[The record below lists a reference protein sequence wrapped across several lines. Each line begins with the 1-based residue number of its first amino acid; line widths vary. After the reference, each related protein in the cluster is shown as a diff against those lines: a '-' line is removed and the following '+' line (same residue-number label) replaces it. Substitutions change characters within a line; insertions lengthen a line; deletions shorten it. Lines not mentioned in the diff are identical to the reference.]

1 MKILNGAFAV
11 LFFLCAGL
19 QYNDPDP
26 LPWMMAY
33 AGVATLCA
41 LAAFGGYFKWATI
54 AVATA
59 LGIWMLA
66 LVPGVIGWIGDGM
79 PSVVGAMKAETPY
92 IEETREFGGLLIAI
106 VVLLHVLQSAIR
118 KSKESA
124 AQPH

>member
-1 MKILNGAFAV
+1 MKILNGTLAV
-11 LFFLCAGL
+11 LFFVFTGL

-33 AGVATLCA
+33 ASVATLCA

-54 AVATA
+54 VVTAA

-66 LVPGVIGWIGDGM
+66 LLPGVIGWVTDGM
-79 PSVVGAMKAETPY
+79 PSIVGAMKAETSY

-106 VVLLHVLQSAIR
+106 MVLLHVLRSAIR